1 MPDTTGTGRTPA
13 DEPNTAL
20 VEVRYTANFEANLQ
34 SIEAFW
40 IENDFPQGYDR
51 LLDELI
57 DTVVVNL
64 ERHPRLGRPFMSR
77 QPDSVE
83 AQTRHERLQAKLA
96 SADHPADIR
105 EHVMTDYLVLYAV
118 LGAAADR
125 ASTIYLISIKHHKQ
139 MSFDFERLWR
149 PLQPD

>member
-1 MPDTTGTGRTPA
+1 M
-13 DEPNTAL
+13 

-64 ERHPRLGRPFMSR
+64 ERHPRMGRPFMSH

-96 SADHPADIR
+96 SADQPADLR
-105 EHVMTDYLVLYAV
+105 EYVMTDYLVLYAV
-118 LGAAADR
+118 LGPAADGT
-125 ASTIYLISIKHHKQ
+125 STIYLLSIKHHKQ
-139 MSFDFERLWR
+139 LSFDFERLWR
-149 PLQPD
+149 PLRPD